1 LHGGDLLL
9 AASRSDERKCI
20 SIDDDDD
27 FAIFSRFYFFL
38 ILNLFLLLTF
48 TMEWPMDGRA
58 GRFSF
63 SYLGVCVSV
72 VGVLS
77 WAEVS
82 VISCPPVC
90 GAVWVATTGWTR
102 LTDSSAPLR
111 THRDTRVL

>member
-1 LHGGDLLL
+1 MADRMAGPVV
-9 AASRSDERKCI
+9 
-20 SIDDDDD
+20 
-27 FAIFSRFYFFL
+27 FFL
-38 ILNLFLLLTF
+38 F
-48 TMEWPMDGRA
+48 
-58 GRFSF
+58 F

-77 WAEVS
+77 WAEVN